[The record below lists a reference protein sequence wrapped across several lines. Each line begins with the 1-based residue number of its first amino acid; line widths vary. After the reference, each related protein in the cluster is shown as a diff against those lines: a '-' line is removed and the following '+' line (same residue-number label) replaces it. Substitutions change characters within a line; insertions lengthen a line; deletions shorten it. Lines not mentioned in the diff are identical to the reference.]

1 MSSIWSSA
9 ASGAGASPFATT
21 GMAPAPGGGR
31 AAKFQS
37 ALQSMG
43 KTQPANASKSQS
55 GVPAA
60 TQPGLSPSA
69 TSGGVKSMDSS
80 GGAADA
86 SGSTISANDFLTLL
100 VTEMQNQDP
109 TAQTDPN
116 EYINQLVQINS
127 LEQLISIN
135 QNLATVL
142 GAASTPAASASGS
155 TVSGA
160 GANAGIHAGGVGSAG
175 QAPSVNMATARTG
188 AAGSTHAS
196 HMPAAGNLS
205 LPKPSPASRTVAH
218 ALDGHSR
225 PGQLR
230 TGQTGHAIRDIPTHP
245 MQQ

>member
-21 GMAPAPGGGR
+21 GMAPTPGGGR

-43 KTQPANASKSQS
+43 KAQPANASKTQS
-55 GVPAA
+55 GSQAA
-60 TQPGLSPSA
+60 TQPGLSPAA
-69 TSGGVKSMDSS
+69 TPNGVKPMDSS
-80 GGAADA
+80 GGTADD

-109 TAQTDPN
+109 TADTDPN

-135 QNLATVL
+135 QNLSTVL
-142 GAASTPAASASGS
+142 GAASSQTTPTTGSAA
-155 TVSGA
+155 SGA
-160 GANAGIHAGGVGSAG
+160 GTNTATGATAGT
-175 QAPSVNMATARTG
+175 QAVARTG
-188 AAGSTHAS
+188 SVGNAHTS

-205 LPKPSPASRTVAH
+205 LPTPSPASRTVAH
-218 ALDGHSR
+218 ALDGHPR